1 MVYLPVCTFSHHA
14 LRCCCGPEN
23 SAIPSTG
30 CGRACICARQRYCM
44 APEPEFL
51 ACCVQELLFPGA
63 LSHCQAKPEPKC
75 GPCSKR
81 QAALAAA
88 RKPAVTRTSLHRMS
102 ALFTWRSKG
111 CKVFSLH
118 CSETHPAACLGS
130 AHCILLGTV
139 RVILSASLIPL
150 RLQVEVNLMQSR
162 R

>member
-1 MVYLPVCTFSHHA
+1 MHSGVAAVQSILQSLPQGVAEPAYAPGRGIVWRPSLSFWHAVCRS
-14 LRCCCGPEN
+14 C
-23 SAIPSTG
+23 S
-30 CGRACICARQRYCM
+30 
-44 APEPEFL
+44 
-51 ACCVQELLFPGA
+51 FPM
-63 LSHCQAKPEPKC
+63 LCPICQAKPEPKC

-118 CSETHPAACLGS
+118 CSETHAAACLGS